1 MTTTSATSATAAGSL
16 SSLQNQNSA
25 FRNADFLQIM
35 LSELTNQDPMSPQDT
50 SKMVEEMQQ
59 IQQLANTQYQGFRDD
74 LKWGE
79 QLVGQKVTV
88 LQDNITQDQATSLQ
102 AAGVNPDVGYGSVTG
117 TVSSFRSVN
126 EAVYVTIG
134 GKDYPI
140 ANVQQLQPNAH
151 DGTYLA
157 QLSQGILGA
166 TVSYGADP
174 ADSTSATGSGTV
186 TAVSLDASGTPFIT
200 VGGQQI
206 AYARVQSIAMPGSA
220 AAGTGTT
227 PTGVGTT
234 H

>member
-1 MTTTSATSATAAGSL
+1 MTTTSATSGASANGSL
-16 SSLQNQNSA
+16 AAVQGQNSA

-59 IQQLANTQYQGFRDD
+59 LQQLANTQYQGFRDD

-88 LQDNITQDQATSLQ
+88 LQDNITADAAKSLQ
-102 AAGVNPDVGYGSVTG
+102 QAGVNPDVGYTTVTG
-117 TVSSFRSVN
+117 TVQSFRSVN
-126 EAVYVTIG
+126 ESVWVTVN

-140 ANVQQLQPNAH
+140 ANVQQLAAGNH

-166 TVSYGADP
+166 TAGYAADP
-174 ADSTSATGSGTV
+174 ADSTSSAGSGKV
-186 TAVSLDASGTPFIT
+186 TGVSLDASGTPFIT
-200 VGGQQI
+200 VDGQQI
-206 AYARVQSIAMPGSA
+206 AYSRVNSITMPSST
-220 AAGTGTT
+220 TG
-227 PTGVGTT
+227 G
-234 H
+234 